1 MLENARQTIKVG
13 RRVGNNQKVCNGINV
28 SKEHLVLSRDVVG
41 GGDPGDDWTKI
52 GWSILD
58 LGSMCGTFV
67 NREKIGDREVK
78 QTRPFSLNNGDLI
91 GVGCPEGQSSP
102 ALGKH
107 KAVTFVYKI
116 KAPEAYNIPV
126 PQPREDVDAEAP
138 TPPPTQSDD
147 LLVDDNQHDLDA
159 APVIA
164 NLPDIVPLNPSKKIS
179 NVPEVAASKKSSDKA
194 IDSPVPSQSKK
205 RKRLLSY
212 SDDERGEVNQSEVN
226 KSKKSKS
233 NPVAS
238 FKPKTLETVL
248 CRVSIMRV
256 PRRAVSAKV
265 DEGGKVVKWNRVSV
279 EDYKIYT
286 RQWRGVKADGS
297 EGTPLFAE
305 LDTDLSDIS
314 DGEENLGVKEKDLNL
329 DLSPISSEDEEV
341 NRAISASTKSK
352 SSSSAN
358 RCLKLKQE
366 AVEMPNFHMNY
377 SLNDDAAVITI
388 NDSDEEEIYNQSQNI
403 NVNEVQ
409 LDDSASDRDSPTI
422 PKDQDPYF
430 SEGELSDANDVK
442 DVEDEDD
449 DEIQIL
455 NESQNS
461 LFAAVLKVAVKKEP
475 VEDVSEDLD
484 QQLKFLDK
492 QVKDFEDLSQSQSLL
507 EELREENDLDIPFIS
522 DLVHAVEGATETIVI
537 NAHKRLVTES
547 NPTPEYNEV
556 LPEVIQDCE
565 DNLMKKVSKSYGMDP
580 RQIKL
585 IILELKRYGREKV
598 LTEKRLVDAIH
609 EKKKIDKLMDEITS
623 EYKYSSQ
630 VLKEAVQDLKTKEH
644 DISKESI
651 VSKICDQNN
660 KIEIIVKECGCDENA
675 ARIKLQETDGNVEAA
690 KKLIDE
696 ESKDI
701 EEDVPDNLNK
711 FEEEDDQMSQEL
723 EELNKSKKLA
733 TCFDV
738 SEDIAEKILLSVDN
752 DLNKASE
759 VLLDKMET
767 EAVREA
773 FGSEDDLKRSK
784 SPSLLDEDD
793 DIDDLLKDDSE
804 GENDENVNQ
813 SKEKSD
819 NNLIKPTSNKKG
831 PELIDAPILP
841 QSGFGCLRGKSA
853 VSNEILKKKKEPL
866 IPVKKAIPISKENVQ
881 VRTGPGQ
888 SSTSVK
894 SMSSEEIQAKRREK
908 LKQIGQVKE
917 KRSETDKNGAKVST
931 GVMKTSIPKNQKLLL
946 ELEESE
952 ASVPRRRKPSTAE
965 KPRERRPSGSST
977 GGEKSNIP
985 KRRSSTGGFLEDV
998 ASMDSNKAKE
1008 KARKEKYAVTEDGY
1022 KAVKKMSVAN
1032 VDYNI
1037 MSQDISKMPVPHARP
1052 LEFSGITPSG
1062 DEPSEVRPGKK
1073 RLRWRD
1079 ENGMETLVD
1088 IRLIEADN
1096 KGMKCGP
1103 GNKDLITTIDREEV
1117 VKFGNPGKRKPV
1129 CSEIDMSNVFKIIL
1143 EWNPGWFEEQKK
1155 EAFKNRAPPVE
1166 GSYKL
1171 LPLPSSF
1178 SSQPEYTRI
1187 FLPLMLHELW
1197 ASISAEYEDKQ
1208 PESVQVCVQEYAKDS
1223 TQQFTILRCIAL
1235 LTDKVSVNLNNHQ
1248 FYFNFVQECR
1258 SDLASDGAFI
1268 QIKLGYDVPAASGR
1282 NARIIKPIF
1291 GFVQQTHKESLHY
1304 SNLNAYGEVN
1314 RDRLEMLKECRK
1326 NARSEC
1332 RNVVTFTIKCK
1343 GKGVIMTDKYIS
1355 VDKPVWIKSISR
1367 VKPEL
1372 RKFEALLSLSKSPLS
1387 TALVSPQY
1395 KNFKVGQGS
1404 VHLHASIKDLPQI
1417 KKLNSVQKRS
1427 IVSIGRAAMTD
1438 PLTPHVSLLQGPPGT
1453 GKSSTIVGVVLQIL
1467 FATLKNSNRETF
1479 PRIMVVAPSNA
1490 AVDEVARKLI
1500 SARKQLPDKIQFRM
1514 IRLGVRHSM
1523 HEDVRKYSL
1532 DDIID
1537 RMVEEDTAKKKAHDS
1552 LKKDIDNKQKQANTL
1567 WDEKTEAENEGNMD
1581 LASKKKRDW
1590 DLLMGAIRKLKDEI
1604 NKPLQPKEIRE
1615 MRREAEDKT
1624 IAGADIILSTMSS
1637 SVGREMERYFVQ
1649 GTHIILFV
1657 ANIIIGWYYS
1667 NY

>member
-1 MLENARQTIKVG
+1 MSRNQCWTLERVPKDLEPGPPYVLENARQTIKVG

-58 LGSMCGTFV
+58 LGSMCGTFI

-102 ALGKH
+102 AFGTH

-138 TPPPTQSDD
+138 TPPPTQSEDM
-147 LLVDDNQHDLDA
+147 LVDDYQHDFDG

-164 NLPDIVPLNPSKKIS
+164 NLPDIVPLNPSNKIN
-179 NVPEVAASKKSSDKA
+179 NVPEVAASKESSDKVE
-194 IDSPVPSQSKK
+194 SPVPSQSKK

-212 SDDERGEVNQSEVN
+212 SDNERDEVNQSEVI
-226 KSKKSKS
+226 KSKKSKR

-238 FKPKTLETVL
+238 FKPKTLETVM
-248 CRVSIMRV
+248 CKVSIMRV

-265 DEGGKVVKWNRVSV
+265 DEGGKVVKWNRVSAK
-279 EDYKIYT
+279 DYKIYT
-286 RQWRGVKADGS
+286 RQWRGLKVDGS

-314 DGEENLGVKEKDLNL
+314 DGEENLGVEEKDLNL

-341 NRAISASTKSK
+341 STAISASTKSK
-352 SSSSAN
+352 STRSVN

-366 AVEMPNFHMNY
+366 AVEMPKFPMNY

-403 NVNEVQ
+403 HVNEDQ

-430 SEGELSDANDVK
+430 SEGERSDANDVI

-492 QVKDFEDLSQSQSLL
+492 HVKDFEDLSQSQSLL
-507 EELREENDLDIPFIS
+507 EELGDDNDDLDIPFIS
-522 DLVHAVEGATETIVI
+522 DVVHAVEGATETIVI
-537 NAHKRLVTES
+537 NAYKRLVTKS
-547 NPTPEYNEV
+547 NPSPEFHDL

-565 DNLMKKVSKSYGMDP
+565 DNLMKKVSKSHGIDS

-585 IILELKRYGREKV
+585 IMLDLKGDGKEKV
-598 LTEKRLVDAIH
+598 LSEKRLVDAID
-609 EKKKIDKLMDEITS
+609 EKKRIDKLMDEISS
-623 EYKYSSQ
+623 EYKYSPQ
-630 VLKEAVQDLKTKEH
+630 VLKEAVQDLKTKEY
-644 DISKESI
+644 DLSKESI

-675 ARIKLQETDGNVEAA
+675 ARIKLQESDGNVEEA
-690 KKLIDE
+690 KKLIDK
-696 ESKDI
+696 ESKVT
-701 EEDVPDNLNK
+701 EEDVPDNLNM
-711 FEEEDDQMSQEL
+711 FEQEEDDQVSQEL
-723 EELNKSKKLA
+723 EELNKSQKLA

-738 SEDIAEKILLSVDN
+738 SEAVAEKILLSVDN
-752 DLNKASE
+752 DLDKASE

-784 SPSLLDEDD
+784 SPSLLDEHD

-813 SKEKSD
+813 SKERSA
-819 NNLIKPTSNKKG
+819 NNLIKPTSDKKG

-866 IPVKKAIPISKENVQ
+866 IPVKKAIPISKEDVRG
-881 VRTGPGQ
+881 RTGPGQ
-888 SSTSVK
+888 TSTSVQ

-908 LKQIGQVKE
+908 LKQIGQAKE
-917 KRSETDKNGAKVST
+917 KRSATDKNGVKVST
-931 GVMKTSIPKNQKLLL
+931 GVMKTSIPKNQKLLF
-946 ELEESE
+946 ELQESE
-952 ASVPRRRKPSTAE
+952 ANVPRRRTPSTAE
-965 KPRERRPSGSST
+965 KARERRPSGSST
-977 GGEKSNIP
+977 KGEKSNVP

-998 ASMDSNKAKE
+998 ASMDSTKAKE
-1008 KARKEKYAVTEDGY
+1008 KVRKEKYAVTEDGY

-1062 DEPSEVRPGKK
+1062 DEPSDVRPGKK

-1155 EAFKNRAPPVE
+1155 EAFKNTPPPVE
-1166 GSYKL
+1166 GNYKL

-1208 PESVQVCVQEYAKDS
+1208 PEAVQVCVQEYAKDS
-1223 TQQFTILRCIAL
+1223 SGQFTILRCIAL
-1235 LTDKVSVNLNNHQ
+1235 LTDKVSVNL
-1248 FYFNFVQECR
+1248 
-1258 SDLASDGAFI
+1258 
-1268 QIKLGYDVPAASGR
+1268 
-1282 NARIIKPIF
+1282 
-1291 GFVQQTHKESLHY
+1291 
-1304 SNLNAYGEVN
+1304 
-1314 RDRLEMLKECRK
+1314 
-1326 NARSEC
+1326 
-1332 RNVVTFTIKCK
+1332 
-1343 GKGVIMTDKYIS
+1343 
-1355 VDKPVWIKSISR
+1355 SI
-1367 VKPEL
+1367 
-1372 RKFEALLSLSKSPLS
+1372 
-1387 TALVSPQY
+1387 
-1395 KNFKVGQGS
+1395 
-1404 VHLHASIKDLPQI
+1404 
-1417 KKLNSVQKRS
+1417 
-1427 IVSIGRAAMTD
+1427 
-1438 PLTPHVSLLQGPPGT
+1438 
-1453 GKSSTIVGVVLQIL
+1453 
-1467 FATLKNSNRETF
+1467 
-1479 PRIMVVAPSNA
+1479 
-1490 AVDEVARKLI
+1490 
-1500 SARKQLPDKIQFRM
+1500 
-1514 IRLGVRHSM
+1514 
-1523 HEDVRKYSL
+1523 
-1532 DDIID
+1532 
-1537 RMVEEDTAKKKAHDS
+1537 
-1552 LKKDIDNKQKQANTL
+1552 
-1567 WDEKTEAENEGNMD
+1567 
-1581 LASKKKRDW
+1581 
-1590 DLLMGAIRKLKDEI
+1590 
-1604 NKPLQPKEIRE
+1604 
-1615 MRREAEDKT
+1615 
-1624 IAGADIILSTMSS
+1624 
-1637 SVGREMERYFVQ
+1637 
-1649 GTHIILFV
+1649 
-1657 ANIIIGWYYS
+1657 
-1667 NY
+1667 